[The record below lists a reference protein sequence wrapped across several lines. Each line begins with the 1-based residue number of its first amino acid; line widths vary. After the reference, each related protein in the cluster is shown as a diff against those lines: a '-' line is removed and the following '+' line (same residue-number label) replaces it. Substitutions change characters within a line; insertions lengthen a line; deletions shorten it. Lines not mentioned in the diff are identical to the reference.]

1 MIILL
6 KKKMLQNS
14 RIKSCIWSSNP
25 LITEGKS
32 LRKMCFM
39 LFIVLPQ
46 SFYDALK
53 DVPKIV
59 GCGKEKNGC
68 GANLYSG
75 EMLFDEA
82 RHYIRRFG

>member
-1 MIILL
+1 
-6 KKKMLQNS
+6 
-14 RIKSCIWSSNP
+14 
-25 LITEGKS
+25 
-32 LRKMCFM
+32 MCFM

-46 SFYDALK
+46 NFYDALK

-82 RHYIRRFG
+82 RHYIRRFGWFVFICTIIKSEKNTHAGMLLLVKLQA